1 MRHAGLF
8 KELTPELLDAP
19 SLAEAKEGLPVEDRA
34 RAAAYLRQ
42 ASVLSASSGCDDDWF
57 TGEKNVALR
66 YSRTDGAWIWTD
78 VLAHYVEK
86 HGVALPQDLLEHM
99 RAQDWHCPVLTQQQL
114 IEVSEE
120 LFKELKKSK
129 KLRRRS

>member
-1 MRHAGLF
+1 MLRRPRSAS
-8 KELTPELLDAP
+8 PESNLG
-19 SLAEAKEGLPVEDRA
+19 EA
-34 RAAAYLRQ
+34 RAQ
-42 ASVLSASSGCDDDWF
+42 GED
-57 TGEKNVALR
+57 TGP
-66 YSRTDGAWIWTD
+66 
-78 VLAHYVEK
+78 
-86 HGVALPQDLLEHM
+86 ALPQDLLEHM